1 MMHYWGHGTRF
12 GGWLH
17 MIGMATFWIVIIA
30 LAIFLIKR
38 LTNNNN
44 YSNKQ
49 LNKTKSED
57 AIEIAKK
64 RYARGEI
71 SKKEYQ
77 QLVNDLKKN

>member
-1 MMHYWGHGTRF
+1 MMHNWGYGYGT
-12 GGWLH
+12 GWLH
-17 MIGMATFWIVIIA
+17 MIGMAIFWIIIIA
-30 LAIFLIKR
+30 LAIYLIKG
-38 LTNNNN
+38 LTTNNN

-71 SKKEYQ
+71 SKEEYQ
-77 QLVNDLKKN
+77 KLLNDLKND